1 MKIFQVGGSLRDELL
16 GLPVSDRDWVVVGA
30 SPQQMVDAGFR
41 PVGRDFPVFLHPRT
55 HEEYALARTE
65 RKTAPGYKGFAFHSA
80 PDVTLEE
87 DLARRD
93 FTVNAMARDADDS
106 TAPIV
111 DPYGGRADLADRV
124 LRHVSPAFAED
135 PVRILRGARFVA
147 RFGFSVAPETMTLM
161 RRMTEAGE
169 VDALVP
175 ERVWQEMSRGLMEAD
190 PQAMF
195 GVLMQCGA
203 LIRIAP
209 ELARY
214 LPGSEAMRSLAAAA
228 RGGMALAERFASL
241 CARLSPTEVTQMSER
256 LRVPTDCRDLAVLA
270 ATHRESLLDAAHL
283 DARQLAELV
292 RVCDGLR
299 QQARFRSL
307 VTAAQAVAAGSNA
320 APDYAGARVRLLAAL
335 AAFCGVDAGRIAAE
349 VSTPA
354 QIQAALRTARERAV
368 AEALAAA
375 GLT

>member
-16 GLPVSDRDWVVVGA
+16 GLPVADRDWVVVGA

-65 RKTAPGYKGFAFHSA
+65 RKTAPGYRGFAFHSA

-106 TAPIV
+106 SAPIV

-147 RFGFSVAPETMTLM
+147 RFGFAVAPETMALM
-161 RRMTEAGE
+161 LRMTDAGE

-195 GVLMQCGA
+195 RVLMQCGA
-203 LIRIAP
+203 LNRIAP
-209 ELARY
+209 ELAGY
-214 LPGSEAMRSLAAAA
+214 PPGCEAMRSLAAAA
-228 RGGMALAERFASL
+228 RGGMTLAERYASL
-241 CARLSPTEVTQMSER
+241 CARRTPAEVPRMSER
-256 LRVPTDCRDLAVLA
+256 LRVPTECRDLAVLA
-270 ATHRESLLDAAHL
+270 ARHRDWLLDANRL
-283 DARQLAELV
+283 DARQLA
-292 RVCDGLR
+292 
-299 QQARFRSL
+299 
-307 VTAAQAVAAGSNA
+307 
-320 APDYAGARVRLLAAL
+320 
-335 AAFCGVDAGRIAAE
+335 
-349 VSTPA
+349 
-354 QIQAALRTARERAV
+354 
-368 AEALAAA
+368 
-375 GLT
+375 

>member
-1 MKIFQVGGSLRDELL
+1 MKIYQVGGSLRDELL

-41 PVGRDFPVFLHPRT
+41 PVGRDFPVFLHPST

-93 FTVNAMARDADDS
+93 FTVNAMARDADDFS
-106 TAPIV
+106 APNV
-111 DPYGGRADLADRV
+111 DPYGGRVDLADRV
-124 LRHVSPAFAED
+124 LRHVRPAFAED

-195 GVLMQCGA
+195 EVLMQCGA

-228 RGGMALAERFASL
+228 RGGMALAERYASL
-241 CARLSPTEVTQMSER
+241 CSRLSPTEVTQMSER

-270 ATHRESLLDAAHL
+270 TRYRESLLDAAHL

-299 QQARFRSL
+299 QPARFRAL
-307 VTAAQAVAAGSNA
+307 VRAARAVAAGSTSVS
-320 APDYAGARVRLLAAL
+320 DYAGTQVRLLAAL
-335 AAFCGVDAGRIAAE
+335 AAFCGVDAGKIAAG
-349 VSTPA
+349 VTTPA
-354 QIQAALRTARERAV
+354 EIQAALRTARERAV
-368 AEALAAA
+368 ADALAAA